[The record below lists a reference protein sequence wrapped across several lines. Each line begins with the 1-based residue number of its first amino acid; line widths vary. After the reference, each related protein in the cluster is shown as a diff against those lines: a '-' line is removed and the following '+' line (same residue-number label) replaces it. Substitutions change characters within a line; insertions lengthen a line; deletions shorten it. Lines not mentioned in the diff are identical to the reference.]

1 MVPST
6 PTKKFWIFLFL
17 FRLFNS
23 FMTRNCVHEDEFN
36 NLIDVAY
43 HFVYGNNTFLSP
55 EWREDYDGMPM
66 RLRSILY
73 P

>member
-1 MVPST
+1 
-6 PTKKFWIFLFL
+6 
-17 FRLFNS
+17 
-23 FMTRNCVHEDEFN
+23 MTRNCVHEDEFN

-43 HFVYGNNTFLSP
+43 HFVYGNNNFLSP